1 MGTEGMTGLAVLLR
15 SQTIPALQ
23 ELGLR
28 DCGLGDKELVHLSY
42 TVQDGFAPN
51 LQRLD
56 LSSNSMKCRGIEV
69 IHRMFSADYLPNL
82 EFLDLSDNH
91 IGNEGIRELG
101 NGADL
106 RCLAQVKVL
115 HLCRNQI
122 TDEGASCIYLYVR
135 NRFWRNIQQ
144 LFLDD
149 NSFSKISVIHLQ
161 SLVNMNN
168 FLNCI
173 YLNDMTRRRDFF
185 LHFDYS
191 GKKASSGRSIGENK
205 LDENEEN
212 EQYLRE
218 IFEESEDQTTPPYSL
233 RRTSNDKDGSWTP
246 VNATI
251 TPIPGSVGLGVDSDV
266 YPSPIA

>member
-1 MGTEGMTGLAVLLR
+1 MT
-15 SQTIPALQ
+15 P
-23 ELGLR
+23 
-28 DCGLGDKELVHLSY
+28 
-42 TVQDGFAPN
+42 
-51 LQRLD
+51 
-56 LSSNSMKCRGIEV
+56 
-69 IHRMFSADYLPNL
+69 
-82 EFLDLSDNH
+82 
-91 IGNEGIRELG
+91 
-101 NGADL
+101 
-106 RCLAQVKVL
+106 
-115 HLCRNQI
+115 
-122 TDEGASCIYLYVR
+122 
-135 NRFWRNIQQ
+135 
-144 LFLDD
+144 D

-205 LDENEEN
+205 LDGMDVLIEFSVENEEN